1 MCKNELWCPE
11 CGLKAGKRVLQ
22 RYMQLRGYLTRLKSM
37 VSLLTLSLAGE
48 NNFSHCMYE
57 KWFILRGFSKGFN
70 IAPCKN
76 SWGASFLLHFS
87 LFCHKRLQISASY
100 VDYE

>member
-1 MCKNELWCPE
+1 MCENELWCPE

-37 VSLLTLSLAGE
+37 VSLLTLSLAGD

-57 KWFILRGFSKGFN
+57 KRFILRGFSKGFN
-70 IAPCKN
+70 KLRARTHVVLRVVLT
-76 SWGASFLLHFS
+76 SFFTFLSQTTPIFGVI
-87 LFCHKRLQISASY
+87 R
-100 VDYE
+100 